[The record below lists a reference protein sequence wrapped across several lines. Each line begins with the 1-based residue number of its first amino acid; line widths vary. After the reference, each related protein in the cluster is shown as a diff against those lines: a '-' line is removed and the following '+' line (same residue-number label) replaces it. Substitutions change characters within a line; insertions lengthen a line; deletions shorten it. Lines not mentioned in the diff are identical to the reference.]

1 MNTKG
6 TVVFDIIGTCF
17 SLDKPRQRL
26 VELGAPPHAL
36 QLWFAQTL
44 RDAFALSHAG
54 GYRPLKEVLEA
65 ELPRTLKVLGIEA
78 DAEQRRTLS
87 RPASLTHVVN
97 AFSELE
103 PQPEALEAFR
113 LLTTAGWKLVA
124 LTNGSEDSTH
134 KLLDRANVLEYFAS
148 IFSCDAI
155 QKTKPHPDVYALA
168 KQDASADVW
177 MVAAHAWDI
186 AGAACAGLR
195 TAFITQEEKDYLGVY
210 PQPEV
215 IASDLVEAANQIVER
230 MTPSL
235 R

>member
-1 MNTKG
+1 MKTKG
-6 TVVFDIIGTCF
+6 VVFDIIGTCF

-36 QLWFAQTL
+36 ELWFAQTL

-54 GYRPLKEVLEA
+54 SYRPLEEVLEA

-78 DAEQRRTLS
+78 DAQMRS
-87 RPASLTHVVN
+87 HIVK

-103 PQPEALEAFR
+103 LQPEAVEAFR

-134 KLLDRANVLEYFAS
+134 KLLERANALEYFAS

-155 QKTKPHPDVYALA
+155 GKTKPHPDVYALA
-168 KQDASADVW
+168 KQDVEGDIW

-195 TAFITQEEKDYLGVY
+195 TAFINKEEKDYLGVY

-215 IASDLVEAANQIVER
+215 VASDLVEAANQIVEG
-230 MTPSL
+230 MTRSL

>member
-17 SLDKPRQRL
+17 SLDKPRQIL

-36 QLWFAQTL
+36 ELWFAQTL

-54 GYRPLKEVLEA
+54 SYRPLKEVLEA

-78 DAEQRRTLS
+78 DAEKRRTLS
-87 RPASLTHVVN
+87 RPASLTHIVN

-134 KLLDRANVLEYFAS
+134 KLLERANALEYFAS

-155 QKTKPHPDVYALA
+155 GKTKSHPDVYALA
-168 KQDASADVW
+168 KQDVEGDIW

-195 TAFITQEEKDYLGVY
+195 TAFINKEEKDYLSVY
-210 PQPEV
+210 PQPEI
-215 IASDLVEAANQIVER
+215 IASDLVEAANQIVEG
-230 MTPSL
+230 
-235 R
+235 

>member
-54 GYRPLKEVLEA
+54 SYRSLKEVLEA

-78 DAEQRRTLS
+78 DAEKRRTLS

-134 KLLDRANVLEYFAS
+134 KLLERANALEYFAS

-168 KQDASADVW
+168 KQDASGDVW
-177 MVAAHAWDI
+177 MVAVHAWDI
-186 AGAACAGLR
+186 AGAVCAGLR
-195 TAFITQEEKDYLGVY
+195 TAFITQEEKDYLDVY

-215 IASDLVEAANQIVER
+215 VASDLVEAANQIVQ
-230 MTPSL
+230 
-235 R
+235 

>member
-6 TVVFDIIGTCF
+6 TVVFDLIGTCF

-26 VELGAPPHAL
+26 VDLGAPHHAL
-36 QLWFAQTL
+36 QLGFAQTL

-54 GYRPLKEVLEA
+54 SYRPLKEVLEA

-78 DAEQRRTLS
+78 DAQQRRTLS
-87 RPASLTHVVN
+87 RPASLTHIVK
-97 AFSELE
+97 AFCELE

-124 LTNGSEDSTH
+124 LTNASEDSTH
-134 KLLDRANVLEYFAS
+134 KLLERANALEYFAS
-148 IFSCDAI
+148 IFSCNAI

-168 KQDASADVW
+168 KQDVEGDIW

-195 TAFITQEEKDYLGVY
+195 TAFITKEEKDYLGVY
-210 PQPEV
+210 PQPEI
-215 IASDLVEAANQIVER
+215 IASDLVEAANQ
-230 MTPSL
+230 M
-235 R
+235 

>member
-17 SLDKPRQRL
+17 SLNKPRQRL

-36 QLWFAQTL
+36 ELWFAQTL

-54 GYRPLKEVLEA
+54 SYRPLKEVLEA

-78 DAEQRRTLS
+78 DNEQRRTLW

-113 LLTTAGWKLVA
+113 LLTTTGWKLVA

-134 KLLDRANVLEYFAS
+134 KLLERVNALEYFGS

-168 KQDASADVW
+168 KQDAEGDVW

-195 TAFITQEEKDYLGVY
+195 TAFINKEEKDYLGVY

-215 IASDLVEAANQIVER
+215 VASDLVEAANRIAEGI
-230 MTPSL
+230 TPLL

>member
-17 SLDKPRQRL
+17 SLDKARQRL
-26 VELGAPPHAL
+26 VELGAPSYAL
-36 QLWFAQTL
+36 ELWFAQSL

-54 GYRPLKEVLEA
+54 SYQPLKQVLEA
-65 ELPRTLKVLGIEA
+65 ELPRTLKLLGIEA
-78 DAEQRRTLS
+78 DTQQRD
-87 RPASLTHVVN
+87 HVVKV
-97 AFSELE
+97 FSELE
-103 PQPEALEAFR
+103 LQPSALEAFSI
-113 LLTTAGWKLVA
+113 LTTAGWTLVA

-134 KLLDRANVLEYFAS
+134 KLLERANALQYFDS

-155 QKTKPHPDVYALA
+155 AKTKPHPDVYAMP
-168 KQDASADVW
+168 KPDVKGDFW

-195 TAFITQEEKDYLGVY
+195 TVFITQEEKDYLSVY

-215 IASDLVEAANQIVER
+215 IASNLVEAANQILEAG
-230 MTPSL
+230 
-235 R
+235 